1 MNRPARGSSQTTRRG
16 INRGIKNPTQN
27 LATKKL
33 TPSLTKRRRAAINR
47 ANRKIRSRTASLA
60 QMATNRMQS
69 RAINPAQP
77 GKKSDNKSE
86 QGEKSDKQGG
96 KGNPSDDKQDGQ
108 PGTPGESQ
116 NDEKSDSEQDKSGDN
131 NEMQSRKRVRQ
142 AEDRMREARKKLDEA
157 NRHGASDEQEKAI
170 ASLKEAK
177 ANLEELLRQLREEE
191 IERVLASLE
200 SRFRKM
206 LEMQLAVNE
215 GTVRLDAIPEDERD
229 HDLEIESGK
238 LSRKESLITA
248 EADKTLSL
256 LREEGSSVAFPE
268 TVMQMREDMD
278 QVTGRLARAN
288 VSQITQGIEQDIV
301 KSLEEMIAAL
311 QKAQK
316 EQQAAT
322 RREGGR
328 RWRPRSAAVGSD
340 RRIENDP
347 RAADAGEF
355 AHRSATRNCLP
366 TGLSRPASPIWSKP
380 SNGWANGKSVC
391 TAPRATLWWE
401 RTDEPN
407 HLPIYR
413 QRRRC

>member
-1 MNRPARGSSQTTRRG
+1 M
-16 INRGIKNPTQN
+16 
-27 LATKKL
+27 
-33 TPSLTKRRRAAINR
+33 
-47 ANRKIRSRTASLA
+47 
-60 QMATNRMQS
+60 
-69 RAINPAQP
+69 
-77 GKKSDNKSE
+77 
-86 QGEKSDKQGG
+86 
-96 KGNPSDDKQDGQ
+96 DD
-108 PGTPGESQ
+108 
-116 NDEKSDSEQDKSGDN
+116 
-131 NEMQSRKRVRQ
+131 
-142 AEDRMREARKKLDEA
+142 A

-170 ASLKEAK
+170 AALKEAK

-238 LSRKESLITA
+238 LSRKELLITA

-316 EQQAAT
+316 EQQARRGGKGGGGGGQDQPLLDQIAELKMIRALQMQVNSRTQRYSKLLTDGVEQASEPDLIEALKRLGEREERVYRTT
-322 RREGGR
+322 RDIV
-328 RWRPRSAAVGSD
+328 VGKN
-340 RRIENDP
+340 R
-347 RAADAGEF
+347 
-355 AHRSATRNCLP
+355 
-366 TGLSRPASPIWSKP
+366 
-380 SNGWANGKSVC
+380 
-391 TAPRATLWWE
+391 
-401 RTDEPN
+401 
-407 HLPIYR
+407 
-413 QRRRC
+413 